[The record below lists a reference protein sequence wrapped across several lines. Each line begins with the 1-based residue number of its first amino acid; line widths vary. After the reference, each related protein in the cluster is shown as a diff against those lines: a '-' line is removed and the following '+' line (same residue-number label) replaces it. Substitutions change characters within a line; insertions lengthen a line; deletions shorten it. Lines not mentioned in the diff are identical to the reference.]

1 MTKPT
6 VLLIDDSADD
16 TLLFERAIV
25 SSPTKPAFRVV
36 KDVESAQRYLRG
48 HGDYAN
54 RAQWPLPRLIFLDL
68 LLENTRGTDFL
79 IWSKAHPR
87 FKRLPIVVVTG
98 SISPTVASE
107 VLGLGANAV
116 VEKPANFEDLKL
128 VLLALCDVWLRI
140 SVGPEFPVERRDPM
154 RTEFAV

>member
-25 SSPTKPAFRVV
+25 NGPAKPAFRVV

-54 RAQWPLPRLIFLDL
+54 RVQWPLPHLIFLDL

-98 SISPTVASE
+98 SISTVTASE

-116 VEKPANFEDLKL
+116 VEKPANFEELKS
-128 VLLALCDVWLRI
+128 VLLTLCDVWLRI
-140 SVGPEFPVERRDPM
+140 SVAPEFPAERRDPG
-154 RTEFAV
+154 RSRA

>member
-25 SSPTKPAFRVV
+25 SSPAKPLFRVV
-36 KDVESAQRYLRG
+36 RDVESAQRYLRG

-54 RAQWPLPRLIFLDL
+54 RAQWPVPHLTFLDL
-68 LLENTRGTDFL
+68 MLKNTRGTDFL

-87 FKRLPIVVVTG
+87 FKCLPIVVVTS
-98 SISPTVASE
+98 SISASSATE
-107 VLGLGANAV
+107 VLSLGANAV
-116 VEKPANFEDLKL
+116 VEKPANFEELRS
-128 VLLALCDVWLRI
+128 VLLTLCDVWLRI
-140 SVGPEFPVERRDPM
+140 SIAPEFPAEKRPLM
-154 RTEFAV
+154 RSESAI